1 MNKFDSIRPYNDSE
15 VRQVLKELVKNREL
29 QDIFFKSSPIFSK
42 FSYIPFKRPLLK
54 IILNTKIKKINN
66 IADYQKIFE
75 TLVDNVIK
83 ESIDEF
89 KVLGIENL
97 NKNDAYI
104 FVSNHRDITLDSALL
119 NYSLHRNN
127 FKTTNNAVGN
137 NLMEEKWA
145 SDLMRLNKSFIIDRA
160 GKSKREIY
168 KSLNL
173 VSEFIFNQV
182 TEHSESVWIAQKQGR
197 AKDGIDITDPSVL
210 KMIHLFSRKVMN
222 IGDCL
227 NKLKVVP
234 VAISYEYDPN
244 DLIKAREVFASINNT
259 TYKKAD
265 GEDLKSISD
274 GISKNKG
281 DVLLNIGKQ
290 IRFDSESYEECAD
303 IITEKINELYKN
315 HPTNHAAKNLLTNRN
330 YSSQE
335 HQEAIE
341 YLNKQMSHIPDEMHD
356 IYLKQY
362 SNSL

>member
-15 VRQVLKELVKNREL
+15 VRPVLKELVKNQAL

-42 FSYIPFKRPLLK
+42 FSFIPFKRLLLK
-54 IILNTKIKKINN
+54 KILNTKIKKINN

-97 NKNDAYI
+97 NRNDAYI
-104 FVSNHRDITLDSALL
+104 FISNHRDITLDSALL

-137 NLMEEKWA
+137 NLMEEMWA
-145 SDLMRLNKSFIIDRA
+145 SDLMRLNKSFIIDRG

-182 TEHSESVWIAQKQGR
+182 TEYSESVWIAQKQGR
-197 AKDGIDITDPSVL
+197 AKDGIDITDSSVL
-210 KMIHLFSRKVMN
+210 KMIHLFSRKDMI

-244 DLIKAREVFASINNT
+244 DLIKTKEIFASINNT
-259 TYKKAD
+259 AYMKAD
-265 GEDLKSISD
+265 GEDLKSIAN

-281 DVLLNIGKQ
+281 NVFLNIGKQ

-303 IITEKINELYKN
+303 IITKKINELYKN
-315 HPTNHAAKNLLTNRN
+315 HPTNHAAKNLLINRGYN
-330 YSSQE
+330 TQE
-335 HQEAIE
+335 HKKAVE
-341 YLNKQMSHIPDEMHD
+341 YLNKQMSSIPDEMHD
-356 IYLKQY
+356 TYLKQY